1 MKKNKGLAYA
11 ILGIVFLVFNVI
23 AFTIPTEKTSVFWIS
38 YVFSIVAFALQVL
51 ICKFAFNSEAPL
63 KSKFLGIP
71 FIHIGL
77 VYLIIQ
83 LIAFAIFMALPTT
96 PGWVAV
102 VISALILGVSVIC
115 LVGTDIGR
123 DEIVRVEQAVHEKIF
138 PTKLIQIDV
147 EMLADQ
153 EADLDTKKAL
163 LKLAEKIRFS
173 DPMSNDLL
181 VEIETQINNKV
192 TQLKAT
198 SNKIAIIT
206 DIELLLTERNK
217 KAKLLK

>member
-1 MKKNKGLAYA
+1 MKKDKGLAYA
-11 ILGIVFLVFNVI
+11 ILGIAFLIFNVI
-23 AFTIPTEKTSVFWIS
+23 AFAIPTEKTSVFWIS
-38 YVFSIVAFALQVL
+38 YVFSIVSFGLQV
-51 ICKFAFNSEAPL
+51 IIWKFAFNSEAPL

-71 FIHIGL
+71 LIHIGL
-77 VYLIIQ
+77 VYLIVQ
-83 LIAFAIFMALPTT
+83 LTAFAIFMALPTT

-102 VISALILGVSVIC
+102 VISALILGVSAIC
-115 LVGTDIGR
+115 LLGAETGR
-123 DEIVRVEQAVHEKIF
+123 DEIVRVEEAVHEKIF

-147 EMLADQ
+147 EMLAKQ

-181 VEIETQINNKV
+181 VEIETQLSNRVAQLKTTNNKI
-192 TQLKAT
+192 T
-198 SNKIAIIT
+198 IIT